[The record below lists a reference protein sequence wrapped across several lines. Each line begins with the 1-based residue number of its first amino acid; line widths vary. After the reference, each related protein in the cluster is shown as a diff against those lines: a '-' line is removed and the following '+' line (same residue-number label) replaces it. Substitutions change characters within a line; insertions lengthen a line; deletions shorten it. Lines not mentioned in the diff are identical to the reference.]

1 MLMVD
6 SSGFAQTGVG
16 FGGRASRPERTPPGS
31 RCRRA
36 ARSPRS
42 RAARLRVW
50 GDSRYEEEQ
59 IPTVWTLTSRL
70 RAR

>member
-1 MLMVD
+1 MIILD
-6 SSGFAQTGVG
+6 SSWVRVDRRGLWGC
-16 FGGRASRPERTPPGS
+16 ASRPERAPPGS